1 MEKHEDINSISPEKK
16 LETPEVDTE
25 WKNMEPEED
34 SDEDYEEDEP

>member
-1 MEKHEDINSISPEKK
+1 MEKGEDINSISPEKK

-34 SDEDYEEDEP
+34 FEEDHEEDKP